1 LPEREPEPSLLRV
14 ALVHGARLAVLS
26 AFAVAEPLLDILGR
40 NAEFF
45 TVRRSS
51 STQIVL
57 FALFLVVVPPAALLA
72 VELLVR
78 LVNRRAGDVL
88 HLLFVAGFVGVIV
101 LHALANRSALS
112 GAGALAVAA
121 AVGVLGALVYQR
133 VAPVGSFVT
142 VLAPAPLVFL
152 ALFLFDSNASKLVF
166 VKTPYVAEQ
175 QVQSRTPVVLIVFDE
190 FAPVSLMD
198 ADEQVDAA
206 RYPNFAALA
215 RDSTWY
221 RNATTVQWLTEQA
234 VPAVLTG
241 ILPPMSHKL
250 LPTYADHPHNVFTLL
265 GRSYRVRAVESITQ
279 LCPPSICK
287 NDRGSSAAAVS
298 GATGS
303 LASDAGIVYLHLL
316 LPRPY
321 SDEIPAIDD
330 SWGDFGQR
338 EAREGAQL
346 QGGGGVQ
353 PCGRNVCRFTSL
365 FTADRKPTLYVLH
378 ALLPHVPYLYLPSGR
393 RYGVQAP
400 ALDGVRNNVSQGAW
414 PAEQAYQRFL
424 LQVEFTDRALGL
436 ILQRLK
442 AKGIYDRALVI
453 VTADH
458 GVSYRDRG
466 PRRLPTPA
474 NLQDIAFVPLFVK
487 LPHQHAPKVDDGLA
501 RTIDIVPTIGRV
513 LGVRMPWHV
522 DGRPLVGRRLATD
535 GTVAVRLGD
544 GHAVTDRLLDL
555 AARRNRALAAQVST
569 FGTTPESV
577 YRIGPDADLVGKP
590 LAQLPV
596 QPNRTTGFE
605 LKGREL
611 LNVVD
616 RHTDLVPT
624 WIEGRLTGKHVGQ
637 KELAI
642 AVNGRIGATTWTF
655 HSGGDS
661 LFAAMVPEESLR
673 SGRNDVAVLLV
684 DHSGGNRTFEQLRGS
699 SQTARLVGRRGHE
712 AIRYAKGTTIP
723 VQPGALRGSV
733 QVAGGRL
740 LLFSG
745 WAATPGLRHRA
756 DSIALFADGRQIF
769 AAPTAELEPHKV
781 FNYRGE
787 FGFQFALPR
796 KLLPPPGKAHGVRAF
811 GIRHGVAT
819 ELRAK
824 KPNHWRW
831 R

>member
-1 LPEREPEPSLLRV
+1 LPARDPEPSFLRV

-26 AFAVAEPLLDILGR
+26 AFAVAQPLLDILGR
-40 NAEFF
+40 NPEFF

-57 FALFLVVVPPAALLA
+57 FALFLVFVPPAALLV

-88 HLLFVAGFVGVIV
+88 HLVFVAGFVAVIV
-101 LHALANRSALS
+101 LHALANRSSLS
-112 GAGALAVAA
+112 GAGALVVAA
-121 AVGVLGALVYQR
+121 AIGLAGALLYQR
-133 VAPVGSFVT
+133 AAPVGSFVT
-142 VLAPAPLVFL
+142 VLAPAPFVFL
-152 ALFLFDSNASKLVF
+152 ALFLFDSSASKLVF
-166 VKTPYVAEQ
+166 VKTPYVVEHH
-175 QVQSRTPVVLIVFDE
+175 VRSRTPVVLVVFDE

-198 ADEQVDAA
+198 ADEQVNAA

-215 RDSTWY
+215 HDSTWY

-241 ILPPMSHKL
+241 IEPPLKHNL
-250 LPTYADHPHNVFTLL
+250 LPIYADHPHNVFTLL
-265 GRSYRVRAVESITQ
+265 GKSYRVRAIESITQ
-279 LCPPSICK
+279 LCPHSICK
-287 NDRGSSAAAVS
+287 NDRGSKTAAVS
-298 GATGS
+298 DTAGS

-338 EAREGAQL
+338 EAREGAHAAA
-346 QGGGGVQ
+346 GGGVK
-353 PCGRNVCRFTSL
+353 PCGRNICRFSSL
-365 FTADRKPTLYVLH
+365 ITRGDEPTLYVLH
-378 ALLPHVPYLYLPSGR
+378 SLLPHVPYLYLPSGR

-424 LQVEFTDRALGL
+424 LQVEYTDRALGL
-436 ILQRLK
+436 VLQRLK

-466 PRRLPTPA
+466 PRRKPTPA

-487 LPHQHAPKVDDGLA
+487 LPHQQAPKIDDGLA
-501 RTIDIVPTIGRV
+501 RTIDIVPTIAHV

-522 DGRPLVGRRLATD
+522 DGRSLVGRRLASD

-544 GHAVTDRLLDL
+544 GHAVTGRLSDL
-555 AARRNRALAAQVST
+555 VTRRKRALAAQVST
-569 FGTTPESV
+569 FGVTPDSV

-590 LAQLPV
+590 VAQLPV
-596 QPNRTTGFE
+596 EPNHGTGFE
-605 LKGREL
+605 LKGRGL
-611 LNVVD
+611 LKVVD
-616 RHTDLVPT
+616 LHTDLVPT
-624 WIEGRLTGKHVGQ
+624 WIEGRLTGRHTGQ

-661 LFAAMVPEESLR
+661 LFAAMVPEESLHG
-673 SGRNDVAVLLV
+673 GRNDVGVLLV
-684 DHSGGNRTFEQLRGS
+684 DHSAGSRTFEQLRGS
-699 SQTARLVGRRGHE
+699 SETARLARQGGH
-712 AIRYAKGTTIP
+712 AVIRYSNGAVIP
-723 VQPGALRGSV
+723 VRTGALRGSV
-733 QVAGGRL
+733 QVGGGRL

-745 WAATPGLRHRA
+745 WAAQPSLKHRA
-756 DSIALFADGRQIF
+756 DSIALFVDGRQIF

-796 KLLPPPGKAHGVRAF
+796 KLLPPAGTAHSVRAF
-811 GIRHGVAT
+811 GIRHGVAA

>member
-1 LPEREPEPSLLRV
+1 
-14 ALVHGARLAVLS
+14 VLS

-40 NAEFF
+40 NPEFF

-51 STQIVL
+51 SAQIVL
-57 FALFLVVVPPAALLA
+57 FALFLVFVPPAALLA

-101 LHALANRSALS
+101 LHALASRSALT
-112 GAGALAVAA
+112 GAGALVVAA
-121 AVGVLGALVYQR
+121 AVGLLGALLYQR
-133 VAPVGSFVT
+133 AAPVGSFVT

-152 ALFLFDSNASKLVF
+152 ALFLFDSSASKLVF

-175 QVQSRTPVVLIVFDE
+175 HVRSRTPVVLVVFDE

-198 ADEQVDAA
+198 ADEQVNTA

-215 RDSTWY
+215 HDSTWY

-241 ILPPMSHKL
+241 VLPPLGHKL
-250 LPTYADHPHNVFTLL
+250 LPIYADHPHNVFTLL
-265 GRSYRVRAVESITQ
+265 GKSYRVRAIESITQ
-279 LCPPSICK
+279 LCPHSICK
-287 NDRGSSAAAVS
+287 NDRGSKTADVS
-298 GATGS
+298 DATGS

-321 SDEIPAIDD
+321 SDRIPAIDE

-338 EAREGAQL
+338 EAREGVRL
-346 QGGGGVQ
+346 EGGGVQ
-353 PCGRNVCRFTSL
+353 PCGRNICRFTSL
-365 FTADRKPTLYVLH
+365 FSADRKPTLYVLH
-378 ALLPHVPYLYLPSGR
+378 SLLPHVPYLYLPSGR

-400 ALDGVRNNVSQGAW
+400 ALDGVRNNVSIGAW

-424 LQVEFTDRALGL
+424 LQVEYTDRALGR

-442 AKGIYDRALVI
+442 AKGIFDRALVI

-466 PRRLPTPA
+466 PRRRPTPA

-487 LPHQHAPKVDDGLA
+487 LPHQHAAKIDDGLA
-501 RTIDIVPTIGRV
+501 RTVDIVPTIAWV

-522 DGRPLVGRRLATD
+522 DGRSLAGRRLASD

-544 GHAVTDRLLDL
+544 GHAVTGRLSDL
-555 AARRNRALAAQVST
+555 AARRRRALAAQIST
-569 FGTTPESV
+569 FGTTPDSV
-577 YRIGPDADLVGKP
+577 YRIGPDSDLVGKP
-590 LAQLPV
+590 VSQLPV
-596 QPNRTTGFE
+596 QPNQGTGFE
-605 LKGREL
+605 LKGRGL

-616 RHTDLVPT
+616 PHTDLVPT
-624 WIEGRLTGKHVGQ
+624 WIEGRLTGKHAGQ

-642 AVNGRIGATTWTF
+642 AVNGRVGATTWTF
-655 HSGGDS
+655 RSGGDAR
-661 LFAAMVPEESLR
+661 FDAMIREESLHA
-673 SGRNDVAVLLV
+673 GRNDVSVLLV
-684 DHSGGNRTFEQLRGS
+684 DHAGGTRTFEQLRGS
-699 SQTARLVGRRGHE
+699 TDTARLVKQGGHE
-712 AIRYAKGTTIP
+712 VIRASNGTVTP
-723 VQPGALRGSV
+723 VRPGALRGSV
-733 QVAGGRL
+733 QVGGGRL
-740 LLFSG
+740 LVFSG
-745 WAATPGLRHRA
+745 WAAEQSLKHRA
-756 DSIALFADGRQIF
+756 DSIALFVDGRQIF
-769 AAPTAELEPHKV
+769 AAPTDELEPHRV
-781 FNYRGE
+781 LNYKGE

-796 KLLPPPGKAHGVRAF
+796 KLLPSPGKAHRVRAF
-811 GIRHGVAT
+811 GIRRGVAS

>member
-1 LPEREPEPSLLRV
+1 M
-14 ALVHGARLAVLS
+14 LS

-40 NAEFF
+40 NPEFF

-51 STQIVL
+51 SAQIVL
-57 FALFLVVVPPAALLA
+57 FALFLVFVPPAALLA
-72 VELLVR
+72 VELVVR
-78 LVNRRAGDVL
+78 LVNRRVGDVL
-88 HLLFVAGFVGVIV
+88 HLIFVAGFVGVIV
-101 LHALANRSALS
+101 LHGLANRSALS
-112 GAGALAVAA
+112 GPGALVVAA
-121 AVGVLGALVYQR
+121 AVGLLGALLYQR
-133 VAPVGSFVT
+133 VAPVGSFLT

-152 ALFLFDSNASKLVF
+152 ALFLFDSSASKLVF

-175 QVQSRTPVVLIVFDE
+175 HVRSRTPVVLVVFDE

-198 ADEQVDAA
+198 ADEQVNAA

-241 ILPPMSHKL
+241 ILPPMRHNL
-250 LPTYADHPHNVFTLL
+250 LPIYADHPHNVFTLL
-265 GRSYRVRAVESITQ
+265 GRSYRVRAIESITQ
-279 LCPPSICK
+279 LCPRSLCK
-287 NDRGSSAAAVS
+287 NDRGSSSAVVS

-338 EAREGAQL
+338 EARGRAHLE
-346 QGGGGVQ
+346 GGGGVQ

-365 FTADRKPTLYVLH
+365 FSGDRKPTLYVLH
-378 ALLPHVPYLYLPSGR
+378 SLLPHVPYLYLPSGR

-400 ALDGVRNNVSQGAW
+400 ALDGVRNNVSQGVW

-458 GVSYRDRG
+458 GVSYRNRL
-466 PRRLPTPA
+466 PRRRPTPA

-487 LPHQHAPKVDDGLA
+487 LPHQHAPKIDDGLA

-513 LGVRMPWHV
+513 LGVHMPWHV
-522 DGRPLVGRRLATD
+522 DGRSLVGRRLASD
-535 GTVAVRLGD
+535 GTVAVRLGN
-544 GHAVTDRLLDL
+544 GHAVTGRLSDL
-555 AARRNRALAAQVST
+555 ETRRKRALAAQIST
-569 FGTTPESV
+569 FGTSPESV
-577 YRIGPDADLVGKP
+577 YRIGPDSDLVGKP
-590 LAQLPV
+590 VSQLPV
-596 QPNRTTGFE
+596 QPNQTTGFE

-616 RHTDLVPT
+616 LHTDLVPT
-624 WIEGRLTGKHVGQ
+624 WIEGRLTGKHAGQ

-655 HSGGDS
+655 RSGTDAR
-661 LFAAMVPEESLR
+661 FAAMVPEDLLHN
-673 SGRNDVAVLLV
+673 GRNAVAVLLV
-684 DHSGGNRTFEQLRGS
+684 GHGGGTRTLGQLRGS
-699 SQTARLVGRRGHE
+699 SETARLLKRGGHE
-712 AIRYAKGTTIP
+712 VIRSSNGTVTP
-723 VQPGALRGSV
+723 VRRGALRGSV
-733 QVAGGRL
+733 QVGGGRL

-745 WAATPGLRHRA
+745 WAAEPSLKHRA
-756 DSIALFADGRQIF
+756 DSIAVFVDGRQIF
-769 AAPTAELEPHKV
+769 AAPTAELEPHRV
-781 FNYRGE
+781 FNYKGE

-796 KLLPPPGKAHGVRAF
+796 RLLPPPGKAHSVRAF
-811 GIRHGVAT
+811 GIRHGIAG

>member
-1 LPEREPEPSLLRV
+1 M
-14 ALVHGARLAVLS
+14 LS
-26 AFAVAEPLLDILGR
+26 AFAVAQPLLDILGR
-40 NAEFF
+40 NPEFF

-57 FALFLVVVPPAALLA
+57 FALFLVFVPPAALLT

-78 LVNRRAGDVL
+78 LVNRRAADVL
-88 HLLFVAGFVGVIV
+88 HLLFVAGFVAVIV

-112 GAGALAVAA
+112 GAGALVVAA

-133 VAPVGSFVT
+133 VAPVGSFLT
-142 VLAPAPLVFL
+142 VLAPAPFIFL

-175 QVQSRTPVVLIVFDE
+175 HVRSRTPVVLVVFDE

-221 RNATTVQWLTEQA
+221 RRATTVQWLTEQA

-241 ILPPMSHKL
+241 IMPPLSHKL
-250 LPTYADHPHNVFTLL
+250 LPIYADHPHNVFTLL
-265 GRSYRVRAVESITQ
+265 GKSYRVRAIESLTQ
-279 LCPPSICK
+279 LCPRSICK
-287 NDRGSSAAAVS
+287 NDRGSKTAAVS
-298 GATGS
+298 DTTGS

-321 SDEIPAIDD
+321 SDRIPAIDQ
-330 SWGDFGQR
+330 SWGDFGQH
-338 EAREGAQL
+338 EARARERAE
-346 QGGGGVQ
+346 GGGVE
-353 PCGRNVCRFTSL
+353 PCGRNICQFASY
-365 FTADRKPTLYVLH
+365 FTADGKPTLYVLH
-378 ALLPHVPYLYLPSGR
+378 SLLPHVPYLYLPSGR

-400 ALDGVRNNVSQGAW
+400 ALDGVRNNISEGAW

-436 ILQRLK
+436 IVQRLK

-466 PRRLPTPA
+466 PRRRPTPA

-487 LPHQHAPKVDDGLA
+487 LPHQHAGKIDDGFA
-501 RTIDIVPTIGRV
+501 RTIDIVPTIARV
-513 LGVRMPWHV
+513 LGIRMPWHV
-522 DGRPLVGRRLATD
+522 DGRSLVERKLASD
-535 GTVAVRLGD
+535 GTVAVRLGN
-544 GHAVTDRLLDL
+544 GHAVTGRLSDL
-555 AARRNRALAAQVST
+555 AVRRKRALAAQIST
-569 FGTTPESV
+569 FGATPDSV
-577 YRIGPDADLVGKP
+577 YRIGPDSDLVGKP
-590 LAQLPV
+590 VSQLPV
-596 QPNRTTGFE
+596 QPNQSTGFE

-616 RHTDLVPT
+616 LHTDLVPT
-624 WIEGRLTGKHVGQ
+624 WIEGRLTGRHSGQ
-637 KELAI
+637 TELAI

-655 HSGGDS
+655 RSGKDAR
-661 LFAAMVPEESLR
+661 FDAMVPEDLLHN
-673 SGRNDVAVLLV
+673 GRNDVSVLLV
-684 DHSGGNRTFEQLRGS
+684 DHSGGTRTLGQLRGS
-699 SQTARLVGRRGHE
+699 SETARLVEQGGHE
-712 AIRYAKGTTIP
+712 VIRSSNGTVTP
-723 VQPGALRGSV
+723 VRAGSLRGSI
-733 QVAGGRL
+733 QVGGGRL

-745 WAATPGLRHRA
+745 WAAERSLKHRA
-756 DSIALFADGRQIF
+756 DSIAIFVDGRQIF
-769 AAPTAELEPHKV
+769 AAPTEELEPHRV
-781 FNYRGE
+781 FNYKGE

-796 KLLPPPGKAHGVRAF
+796 RLLPKPGKAHSVRAF
-811 GIRHGVAT
+811 GIRRGVAA